1 MAGAASDTE
10 IATAKAIGE
19 MGANIV
25 TIMKKQEEMEKKL
38 DAVVAMTNRWK
49 GATTILIFLGGM
61 IGWVANLFIK
71 NHS

>member
-1 MAGAASDTE
+1 MTSGATETE
-10 IATAKAIGE
+10 INTAKAIGE

-25 TIMKKQEEMEKKL
+25 TIMKKQEDMEKKL

-61 IGWVANLFIK
+61 IGWAANLFFK
-71 NHS
+71 GQH